1 MANFEVS
8 ASCLAKDGSEPKYE
22 KVFSVEGRKEIM
34 KRFGLT
40 DAQFEQEAADNIAR
54 RITNGVRQN
63 LRENGKD
70 HDPIA
75 LDEYVASWM
84 PGRRAAA
91 SPINAVKKMLKD
103 NEQAL
108 TPEANEQIEAI
119 LAKAQAEIEA
129 QVAAAAAASGDEG
142 GAV

>member
-22 KVFSVEGRKEIM
+22 KTFSIEGRKEIM
-34 KRFGLT
+34 KRFSLT
-40 DAQFEQEAADNIAR
+40 DVQFEQEAADNIAR

-63 LRENGKD
+63 LREKGKD
-70 HDPIA
+70 HDTVE

-84 PGRRAAA
+84 PGRKAAA
-91 SPINAVKKMLKD
+91 QPINAVKKLLKD
-103 NEQAL
+103 SEQVL
-108 TPEANEQIEAI
+108 TPEANERIETI
-119 LAKAQAEIEA
+119 LAKAQKEIEA
-129 QVAAAAAASGDEG
+129 QVAAAVAAEASGG

>member
-1 MANFEVS
+1 MSTFEIS

-22 KVFSVEGRKEIM
+22 HTFTVEGRKEIM

-63 LRENGKD
+63 LREKGKE
-70 HDPIA
+70 HDPA
-75 LDEYVASWM
+75 ELNAYVESWM
-84 PGRRAAA
+84 PGRRASA

-129 QVAAAAAASGDEG
+129 QVAAAAAG
-142 GAV
+142 GPEEAV